1 MESNQRPPACNS
13 TALAPRA
20 IYDTEGGRRVNNT
33 TLFSSVVLLRP
44 YTPGSGLCRS
54 VFSRPVCPYAIMT
67 FDPVTRDV
75 TILPGAVPAGAARP
89 AHSLGGGGRPRWGG
103 AAPDTP
109 DGWLHVFRVSLQRMD
124 RMGRTDQLVR
134 YSDGRYLTF
143 DPTEVA
149 GCSAALDSV
158 TDTRQSAELH
168 SLRASHLSPPTPPHY
183 ARACVLRWDVWI
195 VRSSQTNTHCACA
208 GGRGTEAVLR
218 HVSVSER
225 PTTDIRETCT
235 YRSPLPLPVSPHPPR
250 PVPAGPDRLH
260 QMT

>member
-1 MESNQRPPACNS
+1 MESNQFNRPS
-13 TALAPRA
+13 APRHLRH
-20 IYDTEGGRRVNNT
+20 GRGRRVNNT

-54 VFSRPVCPYAIMT
+54 VFSRPVCPYAIVT

-89 AHSLGGGGRPRWGG
+89 AHSLGGGGGGRPRWRG
-103 AAPDTP
+103 AAPNTP

-149 GCSAALDSV
+149 GCCAALYA
-158 TDTRQSAELH
+158 TDIRQSAELY
-168 SLRASHLSPPTPPHY
+168 SLRASRLSPPTHPHY

-195 VRSSQTNTHCACA
+195 VRSSQTNTYCACA
-208 GGRGTEAVLR
+208 GGRGAEVDLR

-235 YRSPLPLPVSPHPPR
+235 CYRICRTIVDNKCGPLAAAMR
-250 PVPAGPDRLH
+250 F
-260 QMT
+260 

>member
-1 MESNQRPPACNS
+1 
-13 TALAPRA
+13 
-20 IYDTEGGRRVNNT
+20 
-33 TLFSSVVLLRP
+33 
-44 YTPGSGLCRS
+44 
-54 VFSRPVCPYAIMT
+54 MT

-103 AAPDTP
+103 AAPNTP

-149 GCSAALDSV
+149 GCSAALYA

-168 SLRASHLSPPTPPHY
+168 SLRASRLSPPTHPHY
-183 ARACVLRWDVWI
+183 ARACVLRLDVWI
-195 VRSSQTNTHCACA
+195 VRSSQTNTYCACA
-208 GGRGTEAVLR
+208 GGRGAEADLR

-225 PTTDIRETCT
+225 PTTDIREACT
-235 YRSPLPLPVSPHPPR
+235 HESIHEIV
-250 PVPAGPDRLH
+250 
-260 QMT
+260 